1 MNRLL
6 IISKTRVEVRRKKG
20 GLQKERTVIGWLQK
34 FFDDMSI
41 DHSSQI
47 RLWQKEAFIS
57 NLKNNPDC
65 SREEV
70 LQARSALL
78 FMYSTILGMNG
89 VISRSADLDSEPGVF
104 KITA

>member
-6 IISKTRVEVRRKKG
+6 IISKTRVEIRKKMG
-20 GLQKERTVIGWLQK
+20 GLQKERALVGWLQR
-34 FFDDMSI
+34 FFDEMSI

-57 NLKNNPDC
+57 NLKNNSNC

-78 FMYSTILGMNG
+78 FLYSSILGLNG
-89 VISRSADLDSEPGVF
+89 VSSRSSDLDSEPGVF